1 MTDEQ
6 FNALATYE
14 DNFRTAINTRWA
26 RHPGRT
32 ALATIN
38 SIYSAAA
45 GVPPRRVNFLCQQCV
60 LDLLRSAGKLYF
72 AEKDRREAMA
82 QTERQARDAEAAEKL
97 RAAQEAEKPA
107 TAAKKPRAKKTPAK
121 PRKAAETEK

>member
-14 DNFRTAINTRWA
+14 DNFRTAINSRWA

-38 SIYSAAA
+38 SIYSSAA

-72 AEKDRREAMA
+72 AEKDRRE
-82 QTERQARDAEAAEKL
+82 AEAAEKL